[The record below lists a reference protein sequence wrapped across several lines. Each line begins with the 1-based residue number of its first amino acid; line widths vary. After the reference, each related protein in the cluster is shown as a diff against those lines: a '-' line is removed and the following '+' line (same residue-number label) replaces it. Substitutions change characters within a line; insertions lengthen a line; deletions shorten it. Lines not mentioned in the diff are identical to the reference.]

1 MDEQILIGN
10 QNRMII
16 RDGAV
21 HRPSHPWSD
30 GIRRLLQ
37 FCRTE
42 DLEFVPEWRGQDEQG
57 NEIFEYQN
65 GREGIP
71 NNGQA
76 RARLASFKARDS

>member
-16 RDGAV
+16 RDGVV

-30 GIRRLLQ
+30 GIRRPLQ

-42 DLEFVPEWRGQDEQG
+42 GLKFVPEWRVKM
-57 NEIFEYQN
+57 N
-65 GREGIP
+65 RET
-71 NNGQA
+71 
-76 RARLASFKARDS
+76 RFLSFI